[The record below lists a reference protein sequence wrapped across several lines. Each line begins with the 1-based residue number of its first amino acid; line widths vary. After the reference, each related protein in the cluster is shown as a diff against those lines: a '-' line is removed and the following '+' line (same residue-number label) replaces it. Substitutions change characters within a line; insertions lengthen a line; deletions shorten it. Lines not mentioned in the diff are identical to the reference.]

1 MQTLFKNL
9 FNSSTTRRDDLLGI
23 SLYVIFTKIF
33 PEPSVKSE
41 SRYRKI
47 NFFTTSALSFIAIA
61 LMINVIMPDI
71 TLSQEKHN
79 SEGWVQGHVTSL
91 GKDYISVDGIRY
103 QLDLLLTIK
112 DPDGNILEPVALRN
126 AEIVKVLEGN
136 GKAMKIIIIQL
147 RK

>member
-9 FNSSTTRRDDLLGI
+9 FNSMNLLGI
-23 SLYVIFTKIF
+23 SLSVISSKIF
-33 PEPSVKSE
+33 PEPSVKGE

-47 NFFTTSALSFIAIA
+47 NFFTTSALSFITIV
-61 LMINVIMPDI
+61 LTINIILPNF

-91 GKDYISVDGIRY
+91 GKDFISIDRIRY

-126 AEIVKVLEGN
+126 AEIVRVLERN
-136 GKAMKIIIIQL
+136 GKAMKIVIIQL